1 MGSLVILCVAIGGL
15 IGAPTRFLV
24 DRLVADRVE
33 TDFPL
38 GTLLI
43 NVSGSFVLGLLTGLD
58 LAGHMPLVV
67 KALVGTG
74 FCGAYTTFSTWS
86 FETVRLLEEGE
97 YLEAF
102 SNAIFSV
109 VVGLLA
115 AGAGMA
121 LGLIH

>member
-1 MGSLVILCVAIGGL
+1 MGSLVVLCVAIGGL
-15 IGAPTRFLV
+15 VGAPTRFLV
-24 DRLVADRVE
+24 DRLVADRME
-33 TDFPL
+33 SDFPL

-58 LAGHMPLVV
+58 LAGQMPLLV
-67 KALVGTG
+67 KALIGTG

-86 FETVRLLEEGE
+86 FETVRLLQEGE

-102 SNAIFSV
+102 ANAVFSV
-109 VVGLLA
+109 VVGLAA

-121 LGLIH
+121 LGLLR